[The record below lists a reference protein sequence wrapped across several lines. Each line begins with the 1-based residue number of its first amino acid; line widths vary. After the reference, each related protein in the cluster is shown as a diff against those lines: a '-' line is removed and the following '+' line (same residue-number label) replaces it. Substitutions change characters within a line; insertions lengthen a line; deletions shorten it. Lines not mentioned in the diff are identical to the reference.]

1 MQKQTIVCVI
11 ENTSEEKKYSIPFIQ
26 LSDTAQQTCPAGVEV
41 SSAVDGQDFEYIR
54 NIVKENVGKYMSL
67 CIKSAEGTNDMQS
80 LETFTA
86 NGKPIVPVIS
96 PYAEEIEPVA
106 SPFLIEPDMLLVY
119 KSILGKSKVYVAI
132 EIAEEAGKEFNM
144 EEYELV
150 DLDINDSTENIGI
163 IPLSE
168 LTDEDALEVSKIW
181 GVGSGISDESIIF
194 QVKQILTTNQLYNK
208 VTNIPPIGWYRTFK
222 YLESKNYIIEEK
234 SND

>member
-26 LSDTAQQTCPAGVEV
+26 LSDTAQQTCPVGVEV

-80 LETFTA
+80 LVTFTA
-86 NGKPIVPVIS
+86 NGKPVVPVIS

-106 SPFLIEPDMLLVY
+106 SPFLIEPDMLLLY

-132 EIAEEAGKEFNM
+132 EIAEEAGKELNM
-144 EEYELV
+144 EEYTLV
-150 DLDINDSTENIGI
+150 DLDINDATENIGLF
-163 IPLSE
+163 PLSE
-168 LTDEDALEVSKIW
+168 LTDEDALAVAKLLGGASHL
-181 GVGSGISDESIIF
+181 SDEG
-194 QVKQILTTNQLYNK
+194 QIHQAKELITTNNLYRQQ
-208 VTNIPPIGWYRTFK
+208 TNIPGIYWYRAFK